1 MSAIWPRVVAVLMG
15 VMVSSSVGAL
25 GVFLDRPTYLEAA
38 LGEVEVVARVE
49 SREPVRSVALVVDGR
64 PQAIL
69 DSPPFRWIVDVG
81 ERNEEHSFKVV
92 AIGQSGE
99 RAEAVVETPRLQ
111 VDDRLDLELQQLYV
125 TVGGEGGAERN
136 MTRSQF
142 AIEDRGEP
150 QQVVTFERGDIPLTA
165 VILLDVSASMSGAE
179 LEMALSS
186 SRAFVDGLQPLDQT
200 MLLMFSD
207 HIIRSTAFTGFKE
220 VLAAALSQVT
230 ATGATALNDY
240 LYVGLKRLERQQG
253 RRVVIL
259 LSDGVDSA
267 SALEMEDVFQY
278 SERNPSLVYW
288 LRLPTPGARI
298 SSAWRDAD
306 GYRQDLAK
314 LEDLVSRSGGRVLDL
329 AGVEDAATAFG
340 DVLEELRSQYV
351 LGYYP
356 TTRSDDGTWHPV
368 KVRVPGS
375 GLRVRTRRGYIDF

>member
-1 MSAIWPRVVAVLMG
+1 MSAFLPRLAWLLVGVLFS
-15 VMVSSSVGAL
+15 SSSVAL
-25 GVFLDRPTYLEAA
+25 GVFFDRPTFLEAA

-49 SREPVRSVALVVDGR
+49 SREPVRSVALVVDGQ

-81 ERNEEHSFKVV
+81 ERNQEHTFKVV
-92 AIGQSGE
+92 AISRSGE
-99 RAEAVVETPRLQ
+99 TAEAVVETPRLQ
-111 VDDRLDLELQQLYV
+111 VDEHVDLELQQLYV
-125 TVGGEGGAERN
+125 TVTRGGRAVEDL
-136 MTRSQF
+136 TRSQF
-142 AIEDRGEP
+142 LIEDRGEP
-150 QQVVTFERGDIPLTA
+150 QEVVTFERGDIPLTA
-165 VILLDVSASMSGAE
+165 VLLLDVSASMSGTE

-186 SRAFVDGLQPLDQT
+186 ARAFVDGLQSLDQT

-207 HIIRSTAFTGFKE
+207 HIIRSTDFTGFRE
-220 VLAAALSQVT
+220 VLTAALSQVT

-278 SERNPSLVYW
+278 SESNPSLVYW

-306 GYRQDLAK
+306 GYRKDLAR
-314 LEDLVSRSGGRVLDL
+314 LADLVSRSGGRILDL
-329 AGVEDAATAFG
+329 AGVEDAPAAFAA
-340 DVLEELRSQYV
+340 VLAELRSQYV

-356 TTRSDDGTWHPV
+356 TTRADDGSWHPV
-368 KVRVPGS
+368 KVRVISPG
-375 GLRVRTRRGYIDF
+375 LKVRTRRGYIDF